1 MRKALITIVAFAATL
16 SLHGQTQDTVL
27 AEVERNNTT
36 LKALRAEADAAK
48 AEARTGLTPADPEL
62 ELGYLWGTPK
72 EQGNRID
79 IGLSLTFDFPT
90 VYRFR
95 KLISDGEST
104 LADLDYQAARRA
116 ILEEAE
122 KTCVTIV
129 YHNALRSVLTR
140 RMDSAQTIADAWQKK
155 FDRGEC
161 SVLDMNKATLNLVE
175 ARKEYEMNEINL
187 KAASE
192 ELVRLNGGV
201 AIVLEDGIFSDAL
214 LPDDFETWYN
224 MAAERNPE
232 LMAISVSADKA
243 DKELKLAKAEWLPK
257 LSVGYTSERIA
268 GTTLQ
273 GIGGGISIPLWEGK
287 GKVKAA
293 RARKEAL
300 KAKVEDSA
308 LQFRNSLRNK
318 YNQAMGLQKIVY
330 DYRAEVGRISSLEM
344 LDKALMAGEI
354 SLIEYKMEQSLW
366 YDALSSALES
376 ERDYHNL
383 LAELHRFS
391 R

>member
-1 MRKALITIVAFAATL
+1 MRKALITLVAFAAFLTV
-16 SLHGQTQDTVL
+16 HAQTTDQVL

-48 AEARTGLTPADPEL
+48 AQARTGLTPADPEL

-90 VYRFR
+90 VYHYR
-95 KLISDGEST
+95 KLIANGEAT
-104 LADLDYQAARRA
+104 MADLEYQAARKA

-122 KTCVTIV
+122 KTCISIT
-129 YHNALRSVLTR
+129 YHNALRSVLAL

-161 SVLDMNKATLNLVE
+161 GILDLNKARLNLVE
-175 ARKEYEMNEINL
+175 ARKDYEMNEINL
-187 KAASE
+187 KSASE
-192 ELVRLNGGV
+192 ELVRMNGGE
-201 AIVLEDGIFSDAL
+201 AIALEDGIFTDAL
-214 LPDDFETWYN
+214 LPDDFETWYS
-224 MAAERNPE
+224 MAAQRNPE
-232 LMAISVSADKA
+232 LMALSVSADNA
-243 DKELKLAKAEWLPK
+243 EKELKLAKAEWLPK
-257 LSVGYTSERIA
+257 LSIGYTSERIA

-293 RARKEAL
+293 RARNEAL
-300 KAKVEDSA
+300 KAKAEDSA

-318 YNQAMGLQKIVY
+318 YNQAKGLQKVVC

-366 YDALSSALES
+366 YDAISSALES
-376 ERDYHNL
+376 ERDYHFL
-383 LAELHRFS
+383 LAELHRFAG
-391 R
+391 